1 MLENE
6 VLYAIHELQKQ
17 LQIANKK
24 WKDSELEVIKLKTYN
39 SSFENYYPIQSNP
52 AIRSDNPI
60 WIPASSYDKGVQT
73 DNDVVVSLLDVNGT
87 YHVSS
92 FAASYLKEKKLRNQQ
107 METITGLNLKLQN
120 NLVLINYLKTRRD
133 NALEQMQTELDERDS
148 VNRKEVKRLQRVIR
162 DKNRGL
168 RNKENKLETVC
179 QANESKFLEIK
190 KLKQIESKKTTRKA
204 YVV

>member
-1 MLENE
+1 
-6 VLYAIHELQKQ
+6 
-17 LQIANKK
+17 
-24 WKDSELEVIKLKTYN
+24 
-39 SSFENYYPIQSNP
+39 
-52 AIRSDNPI
+52 
-60 WIPASSYDKGVQT
+60 
-73 DNDVVVSLLDVNGT
+73 
-87 YHVSS
+87 
-92 FAASYLKEKKLRNQQ
+92 